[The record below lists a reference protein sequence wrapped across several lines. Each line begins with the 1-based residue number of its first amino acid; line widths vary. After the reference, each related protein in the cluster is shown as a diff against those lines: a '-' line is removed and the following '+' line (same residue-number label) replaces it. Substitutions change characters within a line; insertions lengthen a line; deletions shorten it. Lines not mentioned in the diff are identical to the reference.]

1 MRTGGLL
8 GACRL
13 TARWRVL
20 TLAMVLGM
28 VAAIVGVSSQI
39 ASATSVPHHHLRL
52 GAHGAPG
59 SGLTLAQAPAGL
71 RTAVR
76 RTLGLPAVPASSAFQ
91 QAKLTAADGA
101 ANDQLGWSVA
111 ISKSTAVVGAPG
123 KNVNA
128 GAAYVFV
135 RSGTAWSQQA
145 ELTAAASDRF
155 GTSVAISGSTV
166 VVGAVGNA
174 SGTGAVYVFVR
185 SGTAWS
191 QQAELTASD
200 AASGDAFGS
209 SVAISGS
216 TMAVGAPNKN
226 LQTGAAYVFVRSGT
240 AWSQQAKLTAAGGAA
255 NDFFGTSVAISGSTV
270 VVGAYGHNSSTG
282 AAYVFVRSGTAWSQ
296 QAELTA
302 ADAASGDSFGSSVA
316 ISGSMV
322 VVGAYGKN
330 SGIGAA
336 YVFVRSGTAWSQQAE
351 LTDAG
356 GTANDNFGFS
366 VAISGST
373 VVVGT
378 PGKNSNTGA
387 AYVFVPSGTAW
398 SQQAEL
404 TAADAASGD
413 IFGFSVAISGST
425 AVAGARNKN
434 SFTGAAY
441 VFAVPSQQAELTA
454 ADAAA
459 QDIFANSVAI
469 SGSTAVV
476 GAPFKNSETGAAYV
490 FVRSGTAWSQQA
502 KLTAADAAVNDRLGW
517 SVAISGSTVVVG
529 APNKDSNTG
538 AAYVFVRSGTAWSQ
552 QGKLTAADAAV
563 NDTFGWSV
571 AISGST
577 AMVGVPGRS
586 GSTGAAYAYVR
597 SGTVWSQQAELTAAD
612 GADFDEFGVSV
623 GILGVH
629 GGDGRPGQE
638 FERWGGVCVR
648 AVGDG
653 LVAAG
658 GADRRRRRRERLLR
672 HLRGNLPVHRGGR
685 RPQQEFEH
693 RGGVC
698 VRAVGD
704 GLVAAGR
711 ADCRRRRLRRLLRHL
726 RGHFGDHG
734 DGGRPQQGF
743 EHGGGVCV
751 RALGDGLA
759 PASQADRRRRHC
771 GRPIRLLGGHFRAY
785 GGGGRPQ
792 QELGHRGRLRIR
804 ERVAP

>member
-39 ASATSVPHHHLRL
+39 ASAASAPHHHLRL
-52 GAHGAPG
+52 AAHGAPG

-71 RTAVR
+71 RAAVR
-76 RTLGLPAVPASSAFQ
+76 GTLGLPAVPASSAFQ

-174 SGTGAVYVFVR
+174 GGTGAVYVFVR

-191 QQAELTASD
+191 RRAELTAAD
-200 AASGDAFGS
+200 AASGDAFGF

-226 LQTGAAYVFVRSGT
+226 SQTGAVYVFVHSGT
-240 AWSQQAKLTAAGGAA
+240 AWSQQAELTAADGAA
-255 NDFFGTSVAISGSTV
+255 NDSFGTSVAISGSTV
-270 VVGAYGHNSSTG
+270 VVGTPGKNSNTG

-302 ADAASGDSFGSSVA
+302 ADAASGDSFGFSVA

-351 LTDAG
+351 LTAADGA
-356 GTANDNFGFS
+356 ANDSFGFS
-366 VAISGST
+366 VAISGFR

-387 AYVFVPSGTAW
+387 VYVFVPSGTAW

-441 VFAVPSQQAELTA
+441 AFAVPSQQAELTA

-459 QDIFANSVAI
+459 EDIFANSVAI

-502 KLTAADAAVNDRLGW
+502 ELTASDAAVNDRLGW

-529 APNKDSNTG
+529 APNKNSNTG

-552 QGKLTAADAAV
+552 QGKLTASDAAV

-577 AMVGVPGRS
+577 AVVGAPGRS
-586 GSTGAAYAYVR
+586 GSTGATYAYVRSGTVWSQQAELIAADGADFDEFGVSVGISGSTAVMGARVKNSNAGAAYVFVR

-612 GADFDEFGVSV
+612 GAANDYFGTSVAISGSIVVVGAPSKNSSTGAAYVFVRSGTVWSQQAGLTAADGASGDSFGTSVAISGTTAMVGAPNEDSSTGAAYVFARSGTAWPQQAKLTAADATTGDQFGYWV
-623 GILGVH
+623 GISG
-629 GGDGRPGQE
+629 PT
-638 FERWGGVCVR
+638 
-648 AVGDG
+648 AVVGAPNRNSG
-653 LVAAG
+653 TGAAY
-658 GADRRRRRRERLLR
+658 AFV
-672 HLRGNLPVHRGGR
+672 NV
-685 RPQQEFEH
+685 
-693 RGGVC
+693 
-698 VRAVGD
+698 
-704 GLVAAGR
+704 
-711 ADCRRRRLRRLLRHL
+711 
-726 RGHFGDHG
+726 
-734 DGGRPQQGF
+734 
-743 EHGGGVCV
+743 
-751 RALGDGLA
+751 
-759 PASQADRRRRHC
+759 
-771 GRPIRLLGGHFRAY
+771 
-785 GGGGRPQ
+785 
-792 QELGHRGRLRIR
+792 
-804 ERVAP
+804 

>member
-1 MRTGGLL
+1 MRIGGLL

-28 VAAIVGVSSQI
+28 LAAIVGVSSQI
-39 ASATSVPHHHLRL
+39 ASAASVPHHHLRL

-71 RTAVR
+71 RAAVR

-155 GTSVAISGSTV
+155 GTSVAIAGSTV

-174 SGTGAVYVFVR
+174 GGTGAVYVFVR

-191 QQAELTASD
+191 QQAELTAAD

-240 AWSQQAKLTAAGGAA
+240 AWSQQAELTAADGAA
-255 NDFFGTSVAISGSTV
+255 NDLFGTSVAISGSTV

-302 ADAASGDSFGSSVA
+302 ADAASGDSFGFSVA

-356 GTANDNFGFS
+356 GAANDSFGFS

-441 VFAVPSQQAELTA
+441 AFAVPSQQAELTA

-459 QDIFANSVAI
+459 EDIFANSVAI

-502 KLTAADAAVNDRLGW
+502 ELTASDAAVNDRLGW

-529 APNKDSNTG
+529 APNKNSNTG

-563 NDTFGWSV
+563 NDLLGWSV

-577 AMVGVPGRS
+577 AVVGAPGRS

-623 GILGVH
+623 GISGSTAVMGARVKNSNAGAAYVFVRSGTAWSQQAELTAADGAANDYFGTSVAIARSTVVV
-629 GGDGRPGQE
+629 GAPSKNSSTGAAYVFVRSGTVWSQQAELTAADGASGDSFGTSVAISGTT
-638 FERWGGVCVR
+638 
-648 AVGDG
+648 AMVGAPNKDSSTG
-653 LVAAG
+653 AAYVFARSG
-658 GADRRRRRRERLLR
+658 TAW
-672 HLRGNLPVHRGGR
+672 
-685 RPQQEFEH
+685 PQQAKLTAADATAGDQF
-693 RGGVC
+693 GYSVGISGPT
-698 VRAVGD
+698 AVVGAPNRNS
-704 GLVAAGR
+704 GTGAAY
-711 ADCRRRRLRRLLRHL
+711 A
-726 RGHFGDHG
+726 F
-734 DGGRPQQGF
+734 
-743 EHGGGVCV
+743 VNV
-751 RALGDGLA
+751 
-759 PASQADRRRRHC
+759 
-771 GRPIRLLGGHFRAY
+771 
-785 GGGGRPQ
+785 
-792 QELGHRGRLRIR
+792 
-804 ERVAP
+804 